1 MSDLEEVCLRHGWD
15 ATALR
20 ACSRLAV
27 HHEEATA
34 GSAYVAVPGTRFDGH
49 TFLSE
54 AISRGASVV
63 FYEPARFRP
72 PEGGSVTWIA
82 VQDAHIVE
90 PALAAAFYRHPSREL
105 RLTGITGTNG
115 KTTSSVL
122 TAAVERALGHRVA
135 VVNTLGVFDDVGTG
149 PFANALPSPATL
161 QRFLR
166 DSRAS
171 GHDSVVLECSS
182 WALLSGRTRDCH
194 FDRACLTALTRDH
207 LDVHPTME
215 AYARAKWTLVDQLAL
230 SDKQD
235 VCLGVAHDFPSPD
248 PIADRVR
255 TLSFGPHGSAAD
267 LQADVLEMSPGGS
280 IFQVLWRSRPILR
293 VRTSLPGMHNVLNI
307 LGVLGMYPDLVDA
320 QARGI
325 RTVLQAHL
333 FEDIQVPGRLERIP
347 HPGGVH
353 VYVDYAH
360 TPHALETV
368 LQALTDL
375 HRSPICV
382 VFGCGGGRDRG
393 KRPAMGGV
401 AARYARDVFL
411 TSDNPRNEDPKRI
424 VLDIAHGIGSR
435 SSRVVVDPDRREAI
449 RRALRAVRRGD
460 VLLVAG
466 KGHETEQVVADQV
479 IPFDDRTVLREEIA
493 RTA

>member
-15 ATALR
+15 VSALR

-27 HHEEATA
+27 HHEDVAP
-34 GSAYVAVPGTRFDGH
+34 GSAYVAVRGARFDGH
-49 TFLSE
+49 GFIRE
-54 AISRGASVV
+54 AVARGARVV

-72 PEGGSVTWIA
+72 ESDAATWMA
-82 VQDAHIVE
+82 VQDARIVE
-90 PALAAAFYRHPSREL
+90 PALAAPFYGHPSREL

-122 TAAVERALGHRVA
+122 AAAVERALGHRVA
-135 VVNTLGVFDDVGTG
+135 VVNTLGVFDDAGTG
-149 PFANALPSPATL
+149 PFPNALPSPATL

-166 DSRAS
+166 ECRAN
-171 GHDSVVLECSS
+171 GHDSAVLECSS

-207 LDVHPTME
+207 LDVHPTMD
-215 AYARAKWTLVDQLAL
+215 AYARAKWTLVDQLAH

-235 VCLGVAHDFPSPD
+235 PSLGIAHDFPVPE
-248 PIADRVR
+248 PIPNRVR
-255 TLSFGPHGSAAD
+255 TLTFGLDGSAAD
-267 LQADVLEMSPGGS
+267 LQARVLEMSLGGS
-280 IFQVLWRSRPILR
+280 VLQVLWRSRPVCR
-293 VRTSLPGMHNVLNI
+293 MRTSLPGTHNVLNI
-307 LGVLGMYPDLVDA
+307 LGVLGMYPDLVEA
-320 QARGI
+320 QARGV
-325 RTVLQAHL
+325 RTVLQAPL
-333 FEDIQVPGRLERIP
+333 FEDIHVPGRLERIP

-393 KRPAMGGV
+393 KRPAMGEV

-411 TSDNPRNEDPKRI
+411 TSDNPREEDPERI
-424 VLDIAHGIGSR
+424 ALDIAEGIGSR
-435 SSRVVVDPDRREAI
+435 SPRVVAEPDRREAI
-449 RRALRAVRRGD
+449 RSALRTVRRGD
-460 VLLVAG
+460 VLVVAG
-466 KGHETEQVVADQV
+466 KGHETEQIVGGRV
-479 IPFDDRTVLREEIA
+479 IPFDDRTVLSEEIT

>member
-1 MSDLEEVCLRHGWD
+1 
-15 ATALR
+15 
-20 ACSRLAV
+20 
-27 HHEEATA
+27 
-34 GSAYVAVPGTRFDGH
+34 
-49 TFLSE
+49 
-54 AISRGASVV
+54 
-63 FYEPARFRP
+63 
-72 PEGGSVTWIA
+72 
-82 VQDAHIVE
+82 
-90 PALAAAFYRHPSREL
+90 
-105 RLTGITGTNG
+105 
-115 KTTSSVL
+115 
-122 TAAVERALGHRVA
+122 
-135 VVNTLGVFDDVGTG
+135 
-149 PFANALPSPATL
+149 
-161 QRFLR
+161 
-166 DSRAS
+166 
-171 GHDSVVLECSS
+171 
-182 WALLSGRTRDCH
+182 
-194 FDRACLTALTRDH
+194 
-207 LDVHPTME
+207 
-215 AYARAKWTLVDQLAL
+215 
-230 SDKQD
+230 
-235 VCLGVAHDFPSPD
+235 
-248 PIADRVR
+248 
-255 TLSFGPHGSAAD
+255 
-267 LQADVLEMSPGGS
+267 VLEMSPGGS

>member
-15 ATALR
+15 VSALR

-27 HHEEATA
+27 HHQDVTP
-34 GSAYVAVPGTRFDGH
+34 GSVYVAVHGARFDGH
-49 TFLSE
+49 GFIRE
-54 AISRGASVV
+54 AVARGARVV

-72 PEGGSVTWIA
+72 ESDAATWIA
-82 VQDAHIVE
+82 VQDTRIVE
-90 PALAAAFYRHPSREL
+90 PALAAPFYGHPSREL

-135 VVNTLGVFDDVGTG
+135 VVNTLGVFDDAGTG

-166 DSRAS
+166 ESRAN

-215 AYARAKWTLVDQLAL
+215 AYARAKWTLVDHLVL

-235 VCLGVAHDFPSPD
+235 VSLGIAHDFPFPD
-248 PIADRVR
+248 PIAGPVR

-267 LQADVLEMSPGGS
+267 LQADTLEMSPCGS
-280 IFQVLWRSRPILR
+280 TFQVLWQGRPALR

-307 LGVLGMYPDLVDA
+307 LGVLAMYPELIEA

-325 RTVLQAHL
+325 GTVLQAPL
-333 FEDIQVPGRLERIP
+333 FEDIHVPGRLERIP
-347 HPGGVH
+347 HPGGVQ

-360 TPHALETV
+360 TPHALEAV

-393 KRPAMGGV
+393 KRPAMGAI

-411 TSDNPRNEDPKRI
+411 TSDNPRDEDPERI
-424 VLDIAHGIGSR
+424 ALDIAEGIGCR
-435 SSRVVVDPDRREAI
+435 SARVVVDPDRRESI

-466 KGHETEQVVADQV
+466 KGHETEQVVGHRTAA
-479 IPFDDRTVLREEIA
+479 FDDRTVLREEIA